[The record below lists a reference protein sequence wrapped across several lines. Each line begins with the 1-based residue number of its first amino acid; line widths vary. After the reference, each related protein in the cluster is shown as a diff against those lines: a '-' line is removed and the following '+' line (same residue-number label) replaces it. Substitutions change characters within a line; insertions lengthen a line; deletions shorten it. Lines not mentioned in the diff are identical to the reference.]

1 MFLVF
6 FKLHF
11 FPLCFFLFQFHLNM
25 GVYLKVQQPTTSVA
39 IRYKIVGKGS
49 RRGCNWHWRVWRH
62 VKYAG
67 IQSKQ

>member
-1 MFLVF
+1 MCVVWG
-6 FKLHF
+6 KLQLI
-11 FPLCFFLFQFHLNM
+11 PLGFFLSQFHLNM